1 MIAANKIIVIGA
13 GIGGLAAALALLR
26 KGLDVEV
33 YEQSSELKEVGA
45 GVQIGANGTRVL
57 HALGLKAALERTQV
71 IPSGKEARLWNTGES
86 WTTLNLGAIAVERY
100 GSPHIVMHR
109 GDLHAALAD
118 AVRAMKAGAVKL
130 GHRFVGL
137 AQTGE
142 SVEVLFQ
149 NGQSAA
155 AALLIGADGIH
166 SKVRETLFGTGL
178 PKFTGCVAWRGLIP
192 MHELPRHLAKSTAT
206 SWLGPA
212 GHVLHYPVRSGQLMN
227 FISFVE
233 RTDWRVE
240 SWTVRGA
247 TEELANDFSGW
258 HPDVHTMI
266 RGIETPYKWA
276 LWVRDPMASWS
287 RGRVTLLGDACHA
300 TLPFLGQGAVMALED
315 AYVLAECV
323 GKYSDDHT
331 TAFARYEFARMERT
345 GAVVR
350 AAAETRKRA
359 FDKALADPSGAA
371 AYLAQEWHQEPVMA
385 RYDKVYAYDATSIAI

>member
-1 MIAANKIIVIGA
+1 LIAANKIIVIGG

-26 KGLDVEV
+26 NGFDVEV

-57 HALGLKAALERTQV
+57 HALGLKATLERTQV

-86 WTTLNLGAIAVERY
+86 WKTLDLGAIAVERY

-109 GDLHAALAD
+109 GDLHAALAE
-118 AVRAMKAGAVKL
+118 AVRAMKPGAVKL

-137 AQTGE
+137 TQPGE

-149 NGQSAA
+149 DGRSAA
-155 AALLIGADGIH
+155 AALVIGADGIH
-166 SKVRETLFGTGL
+166 SKVRENLFGTGS

-192 MHELPRHLAKSTAT
+192 MHELPRHLARSTAT
-206 SWLGPA
+206 TWLGPA

-233 RTDWRVE
+233 RTDWQVE

-258 HPDVHTMI
+258 HPDVHAMI
-266 RGIETPYKWA
+266 RRIETPYKWA
-276 LWVRDPMASWS
+276 LWVRDPIASWS
-287 RGRVTLLGDACHA
+287 RGRVTLLGDACHP

-315 AYVLAECV
+315 AYVLAQCV
-323 GKYSDDHT
+323 GKYPDDHT
-331 TAFARYEFARMERT
+331 TAFARYENARMERT
-345 GAVVR
+345 AAVVR

-359 FDKALADPSGAA
+359 FDKALADARGAA

-385 RYDKVYAYDATSIAI
+385 RYDKVYAYDATSVAI